1 MSLLARIDED
11 LILALKS
18 GDKLK
23 VTVLRGLKSDIKYKK
38 IENGA
43 DLSDEEIVGVLSGA
57 AKKRRESI
65 EQFEAGNRQDLADKE
80 KTELAMIAGYLPEPL
95 SEDQLRELVINSI
108 KETGA
113 DSPAKAGMVMKDLMP
128 KIKGKADGKLA
139 IKLVSEILSGK

>member
-43 DLSDEEIVGVLSGA
+43 DLTDDEIIGVLNGA
-57 AKKRRESI
+57 AKRRRESI
-65 EQFEAGNRQDLADKE
+65 EQFEAGNRPDLADKE

-108 KETGA
+108 RETGA
-113 DSPAKAGMVMKDLMP
+113 DSPAKAGIVMKDLMP